1 MGKKAD
7 APKETALERAL
18 AQVAVQKM
26 AQFRQKWL
34 PLQRQFGADV
44 MQMGRAGSSERR
56 RAAGVASTESAVQFG
71 EAQQGLQGALR
82 EAGAA
87 PSSSRFK
94 LATTGLDADQ
104 ATSRGMGFAAA
115 DAEIDDAYV
124 QGLAKLTGMARGQST
139 GAIKNLGDAA
149 GLSAA
154 RAASDAQLAAAHR
167 AGNAQLV
174 GQAAGIGL
182 AAGLGGGGGSGA
194 PAPAVGM
201 DWPTMDPKAPAWG
214 GGMP

>member
-7 APKETALERAL
+7 QAKETAQERAL
-18 AQVAVQKM
+18 AEVAVQKM
-26 AQFRQKWL
+26 ADFRTKWL

-44 MQMGRAGSSERR
+44 TQMGRADSSERR
-56 RAAGVASTESAVQFG
+56 RATGVASTENEVRFSG
-71 EAQQGLQGALR
+71 AQEGLQGAMR
-82 EAGAA
+82 EAGIA

-104 ATSRGMGFAAA
+104 ATSRGMGFVAA

-124 QGLAKLTGMARGQST
+124 QGLAKLTGMARGQSA
-139 GAIKNLGDAA
+139 GAVKSLGEVA

-154 RAASDAQLAAAHR
+154 RAANDANIAAANR

-174 GQAAGIGL
+174 GQVGGL
-182 AAGLGGGGGSGA
+182 ALAGGLSGA
-194 PAPAVGM
+194 APAAPAAPPVGM
-201 DWPTMDPKAPAWG
+201 DWATMDPKAGVWG
-214 GGMP
+214 GMTP